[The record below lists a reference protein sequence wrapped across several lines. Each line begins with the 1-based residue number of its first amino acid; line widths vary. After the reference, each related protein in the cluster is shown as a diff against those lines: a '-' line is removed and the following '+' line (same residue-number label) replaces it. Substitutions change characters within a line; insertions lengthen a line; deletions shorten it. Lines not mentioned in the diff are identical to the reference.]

1 MIVSKQLAKNIKIDW
16 TGS

>member
-1 MIVSKQLAKNIKIDW
+1 MIVSKQLAKIVKIDW

>member
-1 MIVSKQLAKNIKIDW
+1 MPKFIKIDW